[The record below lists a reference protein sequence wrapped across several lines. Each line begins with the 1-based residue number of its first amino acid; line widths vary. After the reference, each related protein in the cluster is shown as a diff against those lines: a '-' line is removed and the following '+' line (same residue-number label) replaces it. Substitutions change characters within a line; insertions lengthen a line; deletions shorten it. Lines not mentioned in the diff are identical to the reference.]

1 MEDKDQTMS
10 GTDEGPVPVT
20 SSTSITP
27 EELAARDASL
37 AAQAGTAPTA
47 SAAASAPPMA
57 QDASAA
63 PAAAPVTSGASP
75 TPPAVSLPAAGPEP
89 GPIAPIMP
97 QKATI
102 IVHSGDFDKIYSA
115 FIIGSG
121 ALAMGMECT
130 LFFTFWGLLRLKKG
144 AGLDSG
150 PLSKMHMLGLGK
162 WMIRRRMKKSNVVSL
177 EKLAQDF
184 KELGGKIMACD
195 MTMEIMGV
203 SQADLRTDLIEEYC
217 AVGSYINEAREST
230 LTLFI

>member
-37 AAQAGTAPTA
+37 ASQAGAAPTA
-47 SAAASAPPMA
+47 SMPAAASAPPSA
-57 QDASAA
+57 PDAS
-63 PAAAPVTSGASP
+63 AAPVTSGASP
-75 TPPAVSLPAAGPEP
+75 TLPAASLPAAGPEP

-217 AVGSYINEAREST
+217 AVGSYINEARDST